1 MREAGWQ
8 EWQGYQL
15 RYISMGATHKAKA
28 RQGAGLIAS
37 IILQE
42 KNTLRPQS
50 TAVHSGAIRSALL
63 TERARLHRPVASA
76 HSAASDFLPRD
87 QGAAIH
93 TQIVTSASATRIT
106 SSHTR
111 IHGPSNFFRR
121 IPQLRC
127 LRELPDDL
135 PQVGHILFDDPAR
148 FPRDRELGRLL
159 IFRTRFLGGGFMPN
173 LIGTKPNG
181 AIELNQKVSISAVRQ
196 ICCSVNPNPVGRGAR
211 LYRKPSAILRN
222 ATLTSLMFSRRLR
235 LC

>member
-127 LRELPDDL
+127 LRSFLMISLRSVTYSSMIRRASPE
-135 PQVGHILFDDPAR
+135 I
-148 FPRDRELGRLL
+148 ESLGGFSSSGRGS
-159 IFRTRFLGGGFMPN
+159 LGGGFMPN
-173 LIGTKPNG
+173 D
-181 AIELNQKVSISAVRQ
+181 R
-196 ICCSVNPNPVGRGAR
+196 
-211 LYRKPSAILRN
+211 Y
-222 ATLTSLMFSRRLR
+222 LTERRPLS
-235 LC
+235 